1 MKILEARNLRKHF
14 PVEGGIFMSGQ
25 GSAKAVDG
33 VSFSLEQGETLGIV
47 GESGSGKTTL
57 AKLLLRLIEP
67 TSGEIIFSD
76 TLSNPRKDIGIV
88 FQDPLLSL
96 DPRMRIKDI
105 LEEPLIAHRLI
116 RGRQRIVELLAW
128 VGLKEDLLARLP
140 HQLSGGQRQRVC
152 IARSLALAPKLL
164 VLDEPLSSLDLIIQK
179 QVLNLLIDL
188 RQRLGMTYVFISHN
202 LALVK
207 KISGRVMVMLEG
219 RITEDGPAAEVFQ
232 NPKSAYTKKLC
243 NTNMIMS

>member
-1 MKILEARNLRKHF
+1 MKILEVKNLCKHF
-14 PVEGGIFMSGQ
+14 PIEGGIFKSGQ
-25 GSAKAVDG
+25 GLRPAVDG

-57 AKLLLRLIEP
+57 VKLLLRLIEP
-67 TSGEIIFSD
+67 TSGEIIFSQ
-76 TLSNPRKDIGIV
+76 TIRNLRKDVGIV

-105 LEEPLIAHRLI
+105 LDEPLVVHRLI
-116 RGRQRIVELLAW
+116 RGRERIVELLGW
-128 VGLKEDLLARLP
+128 VGLKDDLLARFP

-152 IARSLALAPKLL
+152 IARSLALMPKLL

-179 QVLNLLIDL
+179 QILNLLIDL

-202 LALVK
+202 LAVVK
-207 KISGRVMVMLEG
+207 KIAGRVMVMREG
-219 RITEDGPAAEVFQ
+219 RVMEEG
-232 NPKSAYTKKLC
+232 SADAKKLLEAAR
-243 NTNMIMS
+243 